1 MISPAPTQRVTS
13 DGRPAAWT
21 PAEQATAERAV
32 YDDLYRTARRLR
44 ARERPDI
51 TLRTTGLVHEAYLAL
66 AGRGSAGGRAA
77 AGALAAGPE
86 STEAHISPALYAETM
101 RRVLVGEARRR
112 LAVKRGSGV
121 RPASL
126 SDDAFASGVATG
138 PSHRLGAAEERVH
151 LAVDLDAALGHLR
164 SANERACRVVEL
176 KFFGDLDHEQIADE
190 LGVCARTVKR
200 DWDWART
207 YLQTHVQGW
216 AGADRSQIP

>member
-1 MISPAPTQRVTS
+1 MIPPAPTQNVTS
-13 DGRPAAWT
+13 DGGHATWS
-21 PAEQATAERAV
+21 PAERVAAERAV

-66 AGRGSAGGRAA
+66 AGRGSAGGRS
-77 AGALAAGPE
+77 GGVLAADPE
-86 STEAHISPALYAETM
+86 SAETHVSPALYAETM

-126 SDDAFASGVATG
+126 SDDAFASGVAAG